1 MLFVVISFPLEI
13 VSLALSYQKC
23 RQSVYGVDDNV
34 HNTQFS
40 KNGIKW
46 KNAKRQKEN
55 NVGLEYLTSL
65 STTCQLYHGGQFYW

>member
-1 MLFVVISFPLEI
+1 MSFPVEI

-40 KNGIKW
+40 KNELNGKMQTD
-46 KNAKRQKEN
+46 KKKTMQ
-55 NVGLEYLTSL
+55 G
-65 STTCQLYHGGQFYW
+65 